1 MTTINTIEDLVRLLD
16 ENPLWAEA
24 LRARLLTREL
34 LELPERH
41 ASFVAETQAQ
51 FALIAQQFAVVNEKF
66 EQIDQ
71 RFEQIDQRFEQI
83 DQRFD
88 LVDGRL
94 DRLETE
100 MSRVHVDLGYLK
112 GSHARNVAVEDA
124 DLIALDMGFRRVRN
138 LTRNDLVTMS
148 NTVDSSGLRAGE
160 LRSFRRADL
169 VIEAE
174 DANGVST
181 YIAVEISFTVNGR
194 DTARAVRNA
203 ELLTT
208 FTGRQALAAVAGV
221 RKDDRIQEAL
231 DSGQVAWYELD
242 SSDLEAE

>member
-1 MTTINTIEDLVRLLD
+1 M
-16 ENPLWAEA
+16 
-24 LRARLLTREL
+24 
-34 LELPERH
+34 
-41 ASFVAETQAQ
+41 
-51 FALIAQQFAVVNEKF
+51 
-66 EQIDQ
+66 
-71 RFEQIDQRFEQI
+71 
-83 DQRFD
+83 
-88 LVDGRL
+88 

-100 MSRVHVDLGYLK
+100 MRRVHVDLGYLK

-138 LTRNDLVTMS
+138 LTRSDLLAIS
-148 NTVDSSGLRAGE
+148 NATDISGLGPGE

-174 DANGVST
+174 DADGVST

-194 DTARAVRNA
+194 DTARAARNA

-231 DSGQVAWYELD
+231 DSGQVTWYELD